1 MFQEGRKESGEGE
14 GEEGVDP
21 DAPSFSP
28 LLPRVEAYER
38 ALRQWRYAIGA
49 SIVLRRRRRGGGEG
63 GGGVGRG
70 GSVRRTKW
78 GRGRRASIQSILW
91 RNRRSSLLLFLPL
104 PPLW

>member
-1 MFQEGRKESGEGE
+1 M
-14 GEEGVDP
+14 DP

-78 GRGRRASIQSILW
+78 GRGRRASIQSILCEEPTELIVVVP
-91 RNRRSSLLLFLPL
+91 SLTPL
-104 PPLW
+104 VVVTATSKQDK